1 MKPIRKPRLSPIEQR
16 KQQLAKQIDELRQQ
30 AATKTQKSFKTDK
43 GCPCCEKHGLHLRD
57 KRVNSPFPAETG
69 SLIKLQAREKFNS
82 LPEA

>member
-43 GCPCCEKHGLHLRD
+43 GCSFGRMASAQFFTSAD
-57 KRVNSPFPAETG
+57 A
-69 SLIKLQAREKFNS
+69 I
-82 LPEA
+82 LPKGHFQSSAAQT

>member
-43 GCPCCEKHGLHLRD
+43 GTLSIVSGADLARATAALTFIGCSFSQA
-57 KRVNSPFPAETG
+57 VFANTSFPG
-69 SLIKLQAREKFNS
+69 ARLFS
-82 LPEA
+82 